1 MARRSVPSVWA
12 HSKMARTTED
22 MQDGGGC
29 HLDEAQAV
37 SDYFRGSLSCNE
49 TSKRITAA
57 ILDEKNPPEELYRLW
72 SLLSEAMVE
81 LWEKER
87 DETIDLLV
95 QIQALPPSHGV
106 QWADLPGFTSMWDNL
121 YRLHLHGSC
130 GAGMFDKDN
139 ESKLRK
145 EYEAV
150 GRAEAKM
157 LLRGI
162 VVDENWGYRILNLVC
177 SDRPELEV
185 LIYEVFGWLDVAG
198 WKLREKAISEKTTK
212 VRFHGLGSHPNK
224 QRVAVEETL
233 EEHWVAW
240 RAGLVRIS
248 RGETGLSEEAKRIAA
263 RCLELM

>member
-1 MARRSVPSVWA
+1 M
-12 HSKMARTTED
+12 
-22 MQDGGGC
+22 
-29 HLDEAQAV
+29 L
-37 SDYFRGSLSCNE
+37 N
-49 TSKRITAA
+49 
-57 ILDEKNPPEELYRLW
+57 
-72 SLLSEAMVE
+72 
-81 LWEKER
+81 KE
-87 DETIDLLV
+87 
-95 QIQALPPSHGV
+95 
-106 QWADLPGFTSMWDNL
+106 
-121 YRLHLHGSC
+121 
-130 GAGMFDKDN
+130 N
-139 ESKLRK
+139 ESNLRK

-224 QRVAVEETL
+224 QRVAVEENL

-248 RGETGLSEEAKRIAA
+248 RGETGLSEEAKGIAA